1 MLSSARHASP
11 CAGAFLAFRTVMG
24 GDPGEIQLCFNA
36 PINRGTLLDNSQVL
50 EAELGSTELGEFGQ
64 IDIF

>member
-1 MLSSARHASP
+1 
-11 CAGAFLAFRTVMG
+11 MG

-36 PINRGTLLDNSQVL
+36 LIDLGTLLDNSQVL
-50 EAELGSTELGEFGQ
+50 EADLGSTKLGEFGQ